1 MEHYWRYR
9 GNSRH
14 TALVAKRIKIMTEE
28 LKEHGPFFRTIIFS
42 FSFLPSLWALLRK
55 AEDTRDKEEEARR
68 FQELARTDFDAW
80 ATAIEAGL
88 KKKPLEPAVLEAQLA
103 QQKQVRCQELAAK
116 LAFLPRVH
124 LEDPCVGKLATYIL
138 GAGIKLEKA
147 NKKSWVNKMYWD
159 KLKAAGS
166 EAGKMLLDAIWQEI
180 KRIGWW
186 LLQEVWRAILEKF
199 MPALTWFARKV
210 IGFFAPGPLGN

>member
-1 MEHYWRYR
+1 MEHYWRYQ

-28 LKEHGPFFRTIIFS
+28 LKDMAPSSAPSSFPSRSSPPSGHFS
-42 FSFLPSLWALLRK
+42 RK

-103 QQKQVRCQELAAK
+103 QQKEVRCQELAAK

-124 LEDPCVGKLATYIL
+124 LEDALGKLATYIL
-138 GAGIKLEKA
+138 AAGIKLEKA